1 MDDVLSKP
9 LAVPALTA
17 MIKKFWDTRDEEES
31 TMTSVDS
38 AKAQTILDTA
48 MLEQYID
55 WSAKL
60 ITDGLAVFEK

>member
-1 MDDVLSKP
+1 MDDVLSK

-17 MIKKFWDTRDEEES
+17 MIKKFWDTHDEEES

-55 WSAKL
+55 RWPKTDYRWSGRVRK
-60 ITDGLAVFEK
+60 